1 LPFLSYQKG
10 DFADYTDPAKLD
22 VVAIHGYLS
31 RAYWSEGI
39 PRDIVEKAIA
49 NSLCFGLFHGE
60 NQIGL
65 ARVVTDRATY
75 AYLCDV
81 YVLEEFRGKGFGVW
95 LMECVMSHPD
105 LQGLRRFSLATR
117 DAHGLYEK
125 FGFAELK
132 KPESQMETVHHGIYL
147 RPQT

>member
-1 LPFLSYQKG
+1 MPFLSYQKG
-10 DFADYTDPAKLD
+10 DFAVYTDPAKLD

-117 DAHGLYEK
+117 DAHSLYEK